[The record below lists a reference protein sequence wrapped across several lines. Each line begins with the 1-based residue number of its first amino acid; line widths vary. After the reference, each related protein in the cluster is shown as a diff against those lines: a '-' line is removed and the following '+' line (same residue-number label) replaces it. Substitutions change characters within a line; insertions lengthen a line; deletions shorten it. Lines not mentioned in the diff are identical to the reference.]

1 MAKMT
6 DALSSPAWARLDEWR
21 EASPAD
27 RQRSVIVAWTSGLG
41 EISLSLLECAMGE
54 VLASGNAY
62 SASLDD
68 ATTQALASLDADRAT
83 RIRAAREQLALLEG
97 SQ

>member
-21 EASPAD
+21 AASPPD
-27 RQRSVIVAWTSGLG
+27 RQRLAIVSWTSGRG

-54 VLASGNAY
+54 VLAAGDAY
-62 SASLDD
+62 SASIDA
-68 ATTQALASLDADRAT
+68 ATTQALASLDADRAARLRT
-83 RIRAAREQLALLEG
+83 AREQIAILEG
-97 SQ
+97 DQ

>member
-1 MAKMT
+1 MIRMQ

-21 EASPAD
+21 AASPPD
-27 RQRSVIVAWTSGLG
+27 RQRLAIVSWTSGRG

-54 VLASGNAY
+54 VLAAGDAY

-83 RIRAAREQLALLEG
+83 RIRAAREQLAMLEG

>member
-27 RQRSVIVAWTSGLG
+27 RQRSVIVAWTSGRG
-41 EISLSLLECAMGE
+41 EISLSLLECAAGI
-54 VLASGNAY
+54 VLASGHAY
-62 SASLDD
+62 SASLDA
-68 ATTQALASLDADRAT
+68 ATTQALASLDADRAARLRT
-83 RIRAAREQLALLEG
+83 AREQIAILEG
-97 SQ
+97 DQ

>member
-6 DALSSPAWARLDEWR
+6 DELSSPAWARLDEWMA
-21 EASPAD
+21 ASPPD
-27 RQRSVIVAWTSGLG
+27 RQRSAIVSWASGRG
-41 EISLSLLECAMGE
+41 EISLSLLECADGV
-54 VLASGNAY
+54 VLASGHAY
-62 SASLDD
+62 SASLD
-68 ATTQALASLDADRAT
+68 AAATQAPVLLDADRAT